1 MNSVENQSRRHF
13 LAGSSLVIGF
23 ALAPKAMALSGKTSL
38 AQGAK
43 TDQKQ
48 LNAFV
53 IVSPDN
59 TVTVLSKHLE
69 MGQGPYTGLT
79 QLVAEELD
87 ADWSQMRAT
96 ASPADD
102 TIYANNVFGM
112 QGTGGSTAIAN
123 SYEQFRRAGA
133 TAKAMLVAAAA
144 ARWQVPTNSL
154 KVVGGIVSDPASNRQ
169 ATYGELAEDAAMLT
183 PPTDVKL
190 KDPADFTI
198 IGAKKT
204 RLDTPD
210 KTDGK
215 ALFTLDHYPDNVL
228 VAVVAR
234 APYFNASVKRVD
246 DKKARKI
253 KGVVDIKPVSQGV
266 AVFAEDTWSALQA
279 KATLDIEWD
288 TSNAEQRS
296 SDEIIADYREQMKKT
311 GFEATKRGDVAGLAA
326 RDDLEVIEAEFIFP
340 YLAHA
345 PMETLDA
352 VLQKNEDGSI
362 TCFNGAQFPGQDKQA
377 ISEITGVPAE
387 NVHMEIQ
394 LAGGS
399 FGRRAQFGS
408 PYMREAAEVFKASG
422 MQRPVKHLHTREDD
436 IQGGFY
442 RPLFIHKIKGYLDS
456 NGEIVGWDQVIAGQP
471 LMKKDELDETSVEGA
486 SDLPYK
492 IENLNVFSH
501 NTTAKVPVLWWRS
514 VGHTHTGF
522 VVEAFLD
529 ELLQKAGKDP
539 IDGRLALLPK
549 ESREAGVLKA
559 VAKLIK
565 DKPLAQG
572 RQRGIAVHKSFS
584 TYVAEVADVSVGE
597 DGCPRVH
604 NVYVAVDCGV
614 AVNPDTIRA
623 QMEGGVGFGLGAILF
638 DEIELDEGG
647 KVRQSNFHDYR
658 SLRINEMP
666 HVEVDV
672 VMSGESPTGVGEP
685 GVPPIGPAVANAWR
699 RLTGKP
705 VRRLPINR
713 YEKA

>member
-1 MNSVENQSRRHF
+1 MNTVENQSRRHF

-23 ALAPKAMALSGKTSL
+23 ALAPKAMALSSKTKL

-43 TDQKQ
+43 TDQQQ

-102 TIYANNVFGM
+102 KIYANTVFGM

-154 KVVGGIVSDPASNRQ
+154 NVKDGVVSDPASDRQ
-169 ATYGELAEDAAMLT
+169 ATFGELAKDAAMLN
-183 PPTDVKL
+183 PPSDVSL
-190 KDPADFTI
+190 KKPADFTV

-210 KTDGK
+210 KTDGS
-215 ALFTLDHYPDNVL
+215 AVFTLDHYPENL
-228 VAVVAR
+228 MVAVVAR
-234 APYFNASVKRVD
+234 APYFNAKVKKVND
-246 DKKARKI
+246 TKAREI
-253 KGVVDIKPVSQGV
+253 KGVVDIQTVPQGV
-266 AVFAEDTWSALQA
+266 AVYAEDTWSALQA
-279 KATLDIEWD
+279 KAALDIEWD
-288 TSNAEQRS
+288 TRDAEQRS
-296 SDEIIADYREQMKKT
+296 SEQIIADYREQMKQT
-311 GFEATKRGDVAGLAA
+311 GFKATKRGDVQGLAS
-326 RDDLEVIEAEFIFP
+326 RDDLDVIEAEFIFP

-352 VLQKNEDGSI
+352 VLQQNEDGSI

-377 ISEITGVPAE
+377 ISEITGVSAE
-387 NVHMEIQ
+387 NIHMEIQ

-422 MQRPVKHLHTREDD
+422 MKRPIKHLHTREDD

-442 RPLFIHKIKGYLDS
+442 RPLFIHKIKGYLDKE
-456 NGEIVGWDQVIAGQP
+456 GEIVGWDQVIAGQP

-492 IENLNVFSH
+492 IKNLNVFSH

-539 IDGRLALLPK
+539 IEGRLALLPGD
-549 ESREAGVLKA
+549 SREAGVLKA
-559 VAKLIK
+559 VAKLIQG
-565 DKPLAQG
+565 KPVAEG
-572 RQRGIAVHKSFS
+572 RQRGVAVHKSFS
-584 TYVAEVADVSVGE
+584 TYVAEVADVSVTEEGT
-597 DGCPRVH
+597 PRVH
-604 NVYVAVDCGV
+604 DVYVAVDCGV

-638 DEIELDEGG
+638 DEIELGEGG
-647 KVRQSNFHDYR
+647 KVKQSNFHDYR

-666 HVEVDV
+666 NVEVEIV
-672 VMSGESPTGVGEP
+672 TSSASPTGVGEP